1 MAKTMFD
8 YINSSTELIEENLKK
23 RIALTE
29 TMVNEY
35 IKGPYH
41 NITIV
46 ASGSSNNAAQ
56 CARLYMEK
64 VLKCKVTVIS
74 PFEFIHAEHSVA
86 SDEMVIAVSQS
97 GYSVNTMEA
106 LKFINDKLNRKAIV
120 LTGDLNSDIVSV
132 ADMAVDFGVGE
143 ETVGYVT
150 KGVIAL
156 SLYLMLF
163 ALEADKM
170 CKIIGRNEYDTWVRE
185 FEKVSGAHEK
195 MIVATKKFYA
205 DNIKALTSL
214 QTVYIC
220 SVGANMGTAMEG
232 ALKVGETIQVPGI
245 AYELEEYIHGP
256 NLQLTPNY
264 TVFFIDGGLASD
276 RTQEI
281 FEATGVITDK
291 TYMLTNK
298 KGLEGKNIINP
309 DFEINELITPLAFL
323 PFFQILS
330 YQITEDTHKWKKHP
344 LMDEMK
350 RLAGAKTLNY
360 ESSPLRKDMPQ

>member
-120 LTGDLNSDIVSV
+120 LTGYLNSDSL
-132 ADMAVDFGVGE
+132 FGKHIRVWP
-143 ETVGYVT
+143 VQ
-150 KGVIAL
+150 
-156 SLYLMLF
+156 
-163 ALEADKM
+163 
-170 CKIIGRNEYDTWVRE
+170 
-185 FEKVSGAHEK
+185 HP
-195 MIVATKKFYA
+195 
-205 DNIKALTSL
+205 
-214 QTVYIC
+214 
-220 SVGANMGTAMEG
+220 SVGHNFHASR
-232 ALKVGETIQVPGI
+232 LLYQV
-245 AYELEEYIHGP
+245 
-256 NLQLTPNY
+256 
-264 TVFFIDGGLASD
+264 VC
-276 RTQEI
+276 
-281 FEATGVITDK
+281 
-291 TYMLTNK
+291 
-298 KGLEGKNIINP
+298 GKQ
-309 DFEINELITPLAFL
+309 FRRAFA
-323 PFFQILS
+323 F
-330 YQITEDTHKWKKHP
+330 
-344 LMDEMK
+344 
-350 RLAGAKTLNY
+350 
-360 ESSPLRKDMPQ
+360 

>member
-143 ETVGYVT
+143 ETVGYV
-150 KGVIAL
+150 
-156 SLYLMLF
+156 
-163 ALEADKM
+163 
-170 CKIIGRNEYDTWVRE
+170 TWVRE

>member
-1 MAKTMFD
+1 MNEIKLDNICFSDNTRILNHYNEIVIGNVRECGLWIKILTKDFEKIKTYIGLENGFELLMRNTDNARKQYYIEIIKALAK
-8 YINSSTELIEENLKK
+8 I
-23 RIALTE
+23 
-29 TMVNEY
+29 
-35 IKGPYH
+35 
-41 NITIV
+41 
-46 ASGSSNNAAQ
+46 
-56 CARLYMEK
+56 
-64 VLKCKVTVIS
+64 
-74 PFEFIHAEHSVA
+74 
-86 SDEMVIAVSQS
+86 
-97 GYSVNTMEA
+97 
-106 LKFINDKLNRKAIV
+106 
-120 LTGDLNSDIVSV
+120 
-132 ADMAVDFGVGE
+132 
-143 ETVGYVT
+143 

-163 ALEADKM
+163 ALEAAKM

>member
-106 LKFINDKLNRKAIV
+106 LKFINDELTRKSIV

-132 ADMAVDFGVGE
+132 ADLAVDFGVGE

-163 ALEADKM
+163 ALEAAKM
-170 CKIIGRNEYDTWVRE
+170 CKIIGQNEYDTWVRE

-245 AYELEEYIHGP
+245 AY
-256 NLQLTPNY
+256 
-264 TVFFIDGGLASD
+264 
-276 RTQEI
+276 
-281 FEATGVITDK
+281 EATGVITDK

>member
-1 MAKTMFD
+1 MSKTMFD

-106 LKFINDKLNRKAIV
+106 RKFINDELTRKSIV

-132 ADMAVDFGVGE
+132 ADLAVDFGVGE

-163 ALEADKM
+163 ALEAAKM
-170 CKIIGRNEYDTWVRE
+170 CKIIGQNEYDTWVRE

-232 ALKVGETIQVPGI
+232 ALKVGET
-245 AYELEEYIHGP
+245 
-256 NLQLTPNY
+256 
-264 TVFFIDGGLASD
+264 IDGGLASD

-360 ESSPLRKDMPQ
+360 ESSPLRRDMPQ

>member
-163 ALEADKM
+163 ALEAAKM
-170 CKIIGRNEYDTWVRE
+170 CKITNA
-185 FEKVSGAHEK
+185 S
-195 MIVATKKFYA
+195 
-205 DNIKALTSL
+205 KAVDS
-214 QTVYIC
+214 
-220 SVGANMGTAMEG
+220 
-232 ALKVGETIQVPGI
+232 
-245 AYELEEYIHGP
+245 
-256 NLQLTPNY
+256 
-264 TVFFIDGGLASD
+264 
-276 RTQEI
+276 
-281 FEATGVITDK
+281 
-291 TYMLTNK
+291 
-298 KGLEGKNIINP
+298 
-309 DFEINELITPLAFL
+309 
-323 PFFQILS
+323 
-330 YQITEDTHKWKKHP
+330 
-344 LMDEMK
+344 
-350 RLAGAKTLNY
+350 
-360 ESSPLRKDMPQ
+360 

>member
-106 LKFINDKLNRKAIV
+106 LKFI
-120 LTGDLNSDIVSV
+120 
-132 ADMAVDFGVGE
+132 
-143 ETVGYVT
+143 
-150 KGVIAL
+150 
-156 SLYLMLF
+156 
-163 ALEADKM
+163 
-170 CKIIGRNEYDTWVRE
+170 
-185 FEKVSGAHEK
+185 
-195 MIVATKKFYA
+195 MI
-205 DNIKALTSL
+205 N
-214 QTVYIC
+214 
-220 SVGANMGTAMEG
+220 
-232 ALKVGETIQVPGI
+232 
-245 AYELEEYIHGP
+245 
-256 NLQLTPNY
+256 
-264 TVFFIDGGLASD
+264 
-276 RTQEI
+276 
-281 FEATGVITDK
+281 
-291 TYMLTNK
+291 
-298 KGLEGKNIINP
+298 
-309 DFEINELITPLAFL
+309 
-323 PFFQILS
+323 
-330 YQITEDTHKWKKHP
+330 
-344 LMDEMK
+344 
-350 RLAGAKTLNY
+350 
-360 ESSPLRKDMPQ
+360 

>member
-106 LKFINDKLNRKAIV
+106 LKFINDELTRKSIV

-132 ADMAVDFGVGE
+132 ADLAVDFGVGE

-163 ALEADKM
+163 ALEAAKM
-170 CKIIGRNEYDTWVRE
+170 CKIIGQNEYDTWVRE

-232 ALKVGETIQVPGI
+232 AL
-245 AYELEEYIHGP
+245 
-256 NLQLTPNY
+256 
-264 TVFFIDGGLASD
+264 S
-276 RTQEI
+276 R
-281 FEATGVITDK
+281 
-291 TYMLTNK
+291 
-298 KGLEGKNIINP
+298 
-309 DFEINELITPLAFL
+309 
-323 PFFQILS
+323 
-330 YQITEDTHKWKKHP
+330 
-344 LMDEMK
+344 
-350 RLAGAKTLNY
+350 
-360 ESSPLRKDMPQ
+360 

>member
-1 MAKTMFD
+1 MGRFVNPGNSAFKVALASEIYIDKTNLLDFTNSVLGTKQA
-8 YINSSTELIEENLKK
+8 YICNSRPRRFGKS
-23 RIALTE
+23 
-29 TMVNEY
+29 
-35 IKGPYH
+35 
-41 NITIV
+41 IT
-46 ASGSSNNAAQ
+46 
-56 CARLYMEK
+56 
-64 VLKCKVTVIS
+64 
-74 PFEFIHAEHSVA
+74 
-86 SDEMVIAVSQS
+86 
-97 GYSVNTMEA
+97 
-106 LKFINDKLNRKAIV
+106 
-120 LTGDLNSDIVSV
+120 
-132 ADMAVDFGVGE
+132 ADMLTA
-143 ETVGYVT
+143 YYS
-150 KGVIAL
+150 KGCDSRELFMNYNIAQT
-156 SLYLMLF
+156 
-163 ALEADKM
+163 ED
-170 CKIIGRNEYDTWVRE
+170 
-185 FEKVSGAHEK
+185 FEK
-195 MIVATKKFYA
+195 
-205 DNIKALTSL
+205 
-214 QTVYIC
+214 C